1 MNNSLPE
8 TATPSLGKLTLAL
21 SLGGASL
28 AALIGFVARMLE
40 RDASF
45 AAYLLFATCQIAA
58 VVVGWRSRR
67 EPSVRAGIIT
77 AVALLALSIL
87 FF

>member
-1 MNNSLPE
+1 MTNSHPN
-8 TATPSLGKLTLAL
+8 AAPANLGKLTLAL

-28 AALIGFVARMLE
+28 ATLIGVVARMLGH
-40 RDASF
+40 DARL
-45 AAYLLFATCQIAA
+45 AAYVLFAVFQIAA

-87 FF
+87 LF